1 MVSRAEEAIPAALTL
16 AAPGDV
22 VLVTYEKVEPVLSLL
37 GRMGAVPVTEPL
49 LSVATGRL
57 ADVTQLVVT

>member
-1 MVSRAEEAIPAALTL
+1 MVGRVDEAFPAAPAL
-16 AAPGDV
+16 APSGDV

-37 GRMGAVPVTEPL
+37 GWMGAVPVTEPM

-57 ADVTQLVVT
+57 VDVTQLVVT